1 MLATSASSFVDLC
14 PLFDH
19 IFFQKTTHQLF
30 FPPGQEVMSFLRLYH
45 FLEHSY
51 PQTRFSPVSL
61 RTTQNDCDIRIP
73 GFDPSSF
80 AHTVR
85 FTLLRCYS
93 DFNSAWI
100 LTAVL
105 RRGFTTFSHQRVH
118 ISDVSCGLNILACSS
133 NCSRLPSLEFQP
145 PLHHGRTVA
154 AILLEPLP
162 HAAATTSAA
171 DLHRRRHHKPFHQ
184 PPVIQSYRHLWSSH
198 PRSSHSPHAPHTTLH
213 TIAAAQSIPADSTF
227 AARVS
232 TTTTTTATP
241 HHGASHPA
249 RPIFSNTARSHRTP
263 LANTSAPPPPP
274 HVPSPKPTI
283 QDSWHQTDHHP
294 TPSTATS
301 STEQFNAGVAGLPTL
316 DIFPWQLAYHGTA
329 EYTARTLSHG
339 KYCGFIATRSVAESV
354 FVTHLLQ
361 EIREKRLDLDA
372 IAETLHT
379 SQGNDIPSKTTQAR
393 AFHAPLINLLIQQ
406 LQSHSPAPAEGTALR
421 ALKSAN
427 DELARAKQKLHNLG
441 VPFTP
446 TKGTSHS
453 SSAADASHPATTTPP
468 PPAHKPPV
476 LADVLQPPHPSLKD
490 DVPDTWNTTDIQQ
503 WVTTFDPAVQESA
516 NEILRLL
523 QTSKVTT
530 QQLKEAATRYGLPL
544 GRVNRL
550 PIRSLQHL
558 VSVGAATGC

>member
-1 MLATSASSFVDLC
+1 MCISLIFLAAST
-14 PLFDH
+14 
-19 IFFQKTTHQLF
+19 FQPAQATTH
-30 FPPGQEVMSFLRLYH
+30 
-45 FLEHSY
+45 
-51 PQTRFSPVSL
+51 
-61 RTTQNDCDIRIP
+61 DCH
-73 GFDPSSF
+73 PSSSKRHSTMD
-80 AHTVR
+80 AQWQQYYWNHYLMQQQQHQQLT
-85 FTLLRCYS
+85 FT
-93 DFNSAWI
+93 D
-100 LTAVL
+100 
-105 RRGFTTFSHQRVH
+105 
-118 ISDVSCGLNILACSS
+118 
-133 NCSRLPSLEFQP
+133 
-145 PLHHGRTVA
+145 
-154 AILLEPLP
+154 
-162 HAAATTSAA
+162 AATTNPSTS
-171 DLHRRRHHKPFHQ
+171 H
-184 PPVIQSYRHLWSSH
+184 QSYNPTGTYGPLTHALRTHHTHHTQPYTPSPPPDPSQRTPSSQ
-198 PRSSHSPHAPHTTLH
+198 PEFPPPPPPPPLPITAPVTPPGSSFQHSPQPLN
-213 TIAAAQSIPADSTF
+213 PAGQ
-227 AARVS
+227 
-232 TTTTTTATP
+232 P
-241 HHGASHPA
+241 
-249 RPIFSNTARSHRTP
+249 
-263 LANTSAPPPPP
+263 SAPPPPP